1 MEGTQKRKATGLEPS
16 GDKKEWEEYFTYDG
30 TGRGTGRFEMQP
42 WKPCPLFRGGTS
54 PYNWT
59 DPQPRMRMSIG
70 LAKMKGIVKALN
82 AMLHEMQPSKKT
94 RSGAAFALG
103 QPGEDDKAPKQLR
116 IHGGWADWQADYD
129 HNGAAVAEYR
139 IKEALHWQEQLGATI
154 GLCGELESLSLR
166 HMQWYAH
173 KDKKGVKLFFVNL
186 RSCEKLK
193 KLSVVNNT
201 CGGCFLDVIIPEVVQ
216 MPLRVLD
223 LSGNRLYREDMYP
236 EEGEI
241 EARERAFVEV
251 LGTLGECKTLE
262 SLGLADM
269 NLEFKTKKG
278 CEQAMQCVLR
288 LMQELPLLK
297 ALKLS
302 ENQMTPQAKAK
313 LEKAKPVMLEIAF

>member
-1 MEGTQKRKATGLEPS
+1 MEGTQKRKATVLES
-16 GDKKEWEEYFTYDG
+16 SEDKKEWEEYFTYDG
-30 TGRGTGRFEMQP
+30 TGRFEMQP
-42 WKPCPLFRGGTS
+42 WKPCPTFLGGTS

-70 LAKMKGIVKALN
+70 LAKFKSIIGALT
-82 AMLHEMQPSKKT
+82 AMLHEMPPAKMTS
-94 RSGAAFALG
+94 SGAAFALG
-103 QPGEDDKAPKQLR
+103 QPGEDHKAIKDLR
-116 IHGGWADWQADYD
+116 IHGGWPDWTADFD

-154 GLCGELESLSLR
+154 GLCAELESLSLR
-166 HMQWYAH
+166 HMEWYAH

-201 CGGCFLDVIIPEVVQ
+201 CGGCFLDVIIPEVLQ
-216 MPLRVLD
+216 LPLRVLD
-223 LSGNRLYREDMYP
+223 LSGNRLYREDRFP
-236 EEGEI
+236 TEGEN
-241 EARERAFVEV
+241 EARETAFVEL
-251 LGTLGECKTLE
+251 LGTLGECKTLVHL
-262 SLGLADM
+262 SLADM
-269 NLEFKTKKG
+269 NLEFQTTKG
-278 CEQAMQCVLR
+278 RTREDQTTRCVLR

-313 LEKAKPVMLEIAF
+313 LEKAKPAMLEIAF